1 MQRLNFLRKAVWI
14 LFSGLVI
21 SLLTV
26 AGFLAAPAGVLYADD
41 SSHLPRA
48 APTKPGENLDQL
60 LHNWYLREQVWLSAQ
75 QNHLDRAN
83 QLATKLQTYITHQ
96 QGQGKDTAS
105 LQAALTTFQQQV
117 RTAQAA
123 HDTAASTLSTH
134 TGFDA
139 NGQVTDTGQA
149 HQTIASA
156 RQSMYDA
163 HLDLKQAVVDLH
175 NAFRHWREAN
185 K

>member
-1 MQRLNFLRKAVWI
+1 MKRLNFLRKAVWI

-21 SLLTV
+21 CLLT
-26 AGFLAAPAGVLYADD
+26 AASFLVAPAGVLYAGDNAPR
-41 SSHLPRA
+41 PRA
-48 APTKPGENLDQL
+48 APTQRGENLDQL

-83 QLATKLQTYITHQ
+83 QLATKLQTYITKQ

-117 RTAQAA
+117 GTAQSA

-134 TGFDA
+134 AGFDA
-139 NGQVTDTGQA
+139 NGQVTDTSQA
-149 HQTIASA
+149 RQTIVSA

-175 NAFRHWREAN
+175 NAFRQWREAN